1 MLTEED
7 DMKEGWR
14 SYFDQLMNVENER
27 IQSKV
32 PAREEGRVWIVLGEE
47 EVRKALSKM
56 KKWKAVGPDDIPVEA
71 WRALEGKGV
80 TWLTEILCRLIAS
93 EKMPDEWR
101 HSKLIP
107 IYKNKGDIQ
116 ECGNY
121 RGIKLMSHSLKIS
134 ERVIEN
140 RLRGTVT
147 MSDQQFGFM
156 PGRSTTDAIF
166 ALMQL
171 MEKCREVQRNLHCVF
186 IDLEKAYD
194 RGPQMEVW
202 NCLREK
208 GVGEKVIRL
217 IQDMYEGSRTR
228 VRTVAG
234 VTADFEVKVGLHQG
248 SALSPLLFAIV
259 MDCITGPLQRDGQWD
274 MLLVLWPIQSP
285 NKGRKRKAKRRAR
298 DQIRSSLL
306 ILDLKDGKLQ
316 HLGKQEGSKTFH
328 KMLVLGMNDDLSYKV
343 KIYITDGDIFGKVL
357 LKLIE
362 NV

>member
-1 MLTEED
+1 MERRKRRGSGTTRVQQAVASEREMKKERDLNRCKETIAAYKQANKNTKRAVVRARSAALRDLYESLKGEEGKRKARRIAKKRNQDLQDAQQVRHIKSAQGNVLTEED
-7 DMKEGWR
+7 DIKEGWR

-71 WRALEGKGV
+71 WRALGGKGV
-80 TWLTEILCRLIAS
+80 TWLTEILCGVMAS

-101 HSKLIP
+101 HSTLIQ

-166 ALMQL
+166 ALRQL
-171 MEKCREVQRNLHCVF
+171 MEKCREGQRHLHCVF
-186 IDLEKAYD
+186 IDVEKAYD
-194 RGPQMEVW
+194 RVPQMEVW

-208 GVGEKVIRL
+208 
-217 IQDMYEGSRTR
+217 
-228 VRTVAG
+228 
-234 VTADFEVKVGLHQG
+234 
-248 SALSPLLFAIV
+248 
-259 MDCITGPLQRDGQWD
+259 
-274 MLLVLWPIQSP
+274 
-285 NKGRKRKAKRRAR
+285 RKEWTKK
-298 DQIRSSLL
+298 
-306 ILDLKDGKLQ
+306 
-316 HLGKQEGSKTFH
+316 
-328 KMLVLGMNDDLSYKV
+328 
-343 KIYITDGDIFGKVL
+343 
-357 LKLIE
+357 
-362 NV
+362 

>member
-7 DMKEGWR
+7 DIKEGWR
-14 SYFDQLMNVENER
+14 SYFDQLMNVESEI
-27 IQSKV
+27 IQREV
-32 PAREEGRVWIVLGEE
+32 TARKEGRVWIVLGEE
-47 EVRKALSKM
+47 EVRKALSQM
-56 KKWKAVGPDDIPVEA
+56 KKGKAVGPDDILVEA

-80 TWLTEILCRLIAS
+80 TWLTEILYRIMAS

-101 HSKLIP
+101 RSTLRP

-121 RGIKLMSHSLKIS
+121 RGIKLMSNSLKIW

-166 ALMQL
+166 ALRQL
-171 MEKCREVQRNLHCVF
+171 MEKYQKGQRSLHCVF

-194 RGPQMEVW
+194 RVPRMEVW

-208 GVGEKVIRL
+208 EVDEKVIRL

-228 VRTVAG
+228 IRTVAG
-234 VTADFEVKVGLHQG
+234 VTEDLEVEVGLHQG
-248 SALSPLLFAIV
+248 SALSVREIHRFTLIFVSHVPLGTFHSFVGIHYKSWKNFPVIVVFVIFASE
-259 MDCITGPLQRDGQWD
+259 P
-274 MLLVLWPIQSP
+274 
-285 NKGRKRKAKRRAR
+285 
-298 DQIRSSLL
+298 
-306 ILDLKDGKLQ
+306 
-316 HLGKQEGSKTFH
+316 HLG
-328 KMLVLGMNDDLSYKV
+328 
-343 KIYITDGDIFGKVL
+343 TDRYEVPDVC
-357 LKLIE
+357 
-362 NV
+362 